1 MFGIH
6 DFGLFVLAGL
16 LLNITPGAD
25 LLYITARAG
34 SGGFGAGLKASLGV
48 GVGCLVHIA
57 LAVLGLSA
65 LLYQWAHLFVVVKL
79 IGAAYLL
86 YLGLFMLFFSAK
98 SAQKSPPKGKA
109 IFWQGFL
116 TNALNPKVALFFLA
130 FLPQFVTPNT
140 PDAPLAFLV
149 LGLVFSVN
157 GLVVSAGIAFLAS
170 RAAHHLG
177 QSPWVGLWLK
187 RMAGSMF
194 VYFGVRLALS
204 EQ

>member
-34 SGGFGAGLKASLGV
+34 SGGFGAGFKASLGV
-48 GVGCLVHIA
+48 GAGCLVHIS

-65 LLYQWAHLFVVVKL
+65 LLYQWAHLFMVVKL
-79 IGAAYLL
+79 IGAVYLL
-86 YLGLFMLFFSAK
+86 YLGVSMLLSQAK
-98 SAQKSPPKGKA
+98 PTQKTHLKSEA

-130 FLPQFVTPNT
+130 FLPQFVAPNS
-140 PDAPLAFLV
+140 PEAPLAFLV

-157 GLVVSAGIAFLAS
+157 GLVVSAGVALVAS
-170 RAAHHLG
+170 KAAVRLG
-177 QSPWVGLWLK
+177 QNPWIGLWLK
-187 RMAGSMF
+187 RMAGSLF

-204 EQ
+204 ER